1 MLKRSAKNETSK
13 GVGWQ
18 GVHLPIP
25 PARRVGLADCDAVIG
40 RLSAYHLF
48 RVADVFVGDIFFES
62 ARHFLMS
69 ATSASQT

>member
-40 RLSAYHLF
+40 RLCRPTICS
-48 RVADVFVGDIFFES
+48 ES
-62 ARHFLMS
+62 PTFLS
-69 ATSASQT
+69 ATYFSSRPDTF